1 MTDYIKKWE
10 NIGDFDE
17 LIKALDKIPN
27 YPVSDKPNLATDL
40 KNSEYIKEKIKGS
53 DKYLQHLYAALCNN
67 QFVKNDVYPLLTDD
81 YWSCSWRSA
90 GGIAAELAVNNTYDY
105 LDYYCS
111 GMFGKENIQEGT
123 ITDEIRED
131 LFKIGWLVVK

>member
-1 MTDYIKKWE
+1 MTDHVKKCKDM
-10 NIGDFDE
+10 GDFDE
-17 LIKALDKIPN
+17 LIKPLVKIPN
-27 YPVSDKPNLATDL
+27 NPVSDTPNLATDL

-53 DKYLQHLYAALCNN
+53 DKYLQHLYAALCSN
-67 QFVKNDVYPLLTDD
+67 QFVKNDVYSLLTDD

-111 GMFGKENIQEGT
+111 GMFGEKNIQEGT